1 MDSWPRMSAT
11 AEVREPGPKTDAQT
25 AVCLR
30 GLCALQ
36 ALPDLGAKRAK
47 RQVADQPQERGVGKA
62 PKLQR
67 SPSCTFKRGML
78 RVLTT
83 RAGETSGETSGFC
96 STINEGSCPY
106 VQTRVAPEDIVD
118 HVEEPP
124 AARPSA
130 PAESRRDTG
139 AACSAP
145 PPADPCVDSSARLAQ
160 RARLEAQKAQLE
172 LKLAELLLSQQQRAA
187 SAVPTIARTEA
198 MVPATGD
205 WMNFVAGSSSED
217 EDVTELPPQ
226 RRLGACLPRT
236 GSYHRLDRHERQTD
250 AKSGYVQR
258 LKNEKVVTSPARRK
272 VETSTDRRKV
282 ETSNDRRPC
291 QRNLEARAKPH
302 HSSVHAS
309 RRDSHDIQDCV
320 TLLHDMRLQRPKT
333 AGVNNHVSG
342 CDSGRVMRSAFRSR
356 QGEQNPA
363 VDEEGIFAWVMPP
376 S

>member
-1 MDSWPRMSAT
+1 MPKSHGEVANDPTLGNRIPLFAGMRYYTGGTPNYAHAAAMMDIRK
-11 AEVREPGPKTDAQT
+11 GQ
-25 AVCLR
+25 AVS
-30 GLCALQ
+30 
-36 ALPDLGAKRAK
+36 
-47 RQVADQPQERGVGKA
+47 
-62 PKLQR
+62 QR
-67 SPSCTFKRGML
+67 SNKILRRGFAGWR
-78 RVLTT
+78 RVL
-83 RAGETSGETSGFC
+83 RKETQCE
-96 STINEGSCPY
+96 
-106 VQTRVAPEDIVD
+106 
-118 HVEEPP
+118 
-124 AARPSA
+124 
-130 PAESRRDTG
+130 
-139 AACSAP
+139 
-145 PPADPCVDSSARLAQ
+145 
-160 RARLEAQKAQLE
+160 LE

-187 SAVPTIARTEA
+187 SPVSTIARTEA

-302 HSSVHAS
+302 HSSLHVS
-309 RRDSHDIQDCV
+309 RRDSHDFQDCV